1 MYLWFEAIPFNRT
14 SSHDISI
21 QHSLYHTT
29 HPILSYPILSYHLSY
44 PILSYHSSYPILSYP
59 TFISNHFNPIIVFVL
74 FSAAGPRRLRGVI
87 DLDDAEDR
95 NQRQGPGAEVG
106 YVERVGAYMGLNV
119 IGARERERQRQR
131 DRQRQR
137 VRERQRQRIA
147 ERLGIQGPAV
157 QAGVPIYEG
166 EVDNEVE
173 LGGLPGGRREV
184 GVVDNNLNDVNGIN
198 NGPNP
203 HPNAQNEPP
212 GEHDQFLIPQR
223 RWPF

>member
-1 MYLWFEAIPFNRT
+1 MQP
-14 SSHDISI
+14 
-21 QHSLYHTT
+21 SLYHTT
-29 HPILSYPILSYHLSY
+29 HPILSYPILPLILPYPTLSYHTIHSILFC
-44 PILSYHSSYPILSYP
+44 PILSYHSSYPILPLILSYP
-59 TFISNHFNPIIVFVL
+59 NFICYHFNPIIDFVL

-87 DLDDAEDR
+87 DLDGPEDR
-95 NQRQGPGAEVG
+95 NQRQGPGAEIG
-106 YVERVGAYMGLNV
+106 YVERIGAYMGLNV
-119 IGARERERQRQR
+119 VGARERERRRQR

-166 EVDNEVE
+166 DVDNEVE

-184 GVVDNNLNDVNGIN
+184 GAVDNNLNDVHGIN
-198 NGPNP
+198 NGPNL